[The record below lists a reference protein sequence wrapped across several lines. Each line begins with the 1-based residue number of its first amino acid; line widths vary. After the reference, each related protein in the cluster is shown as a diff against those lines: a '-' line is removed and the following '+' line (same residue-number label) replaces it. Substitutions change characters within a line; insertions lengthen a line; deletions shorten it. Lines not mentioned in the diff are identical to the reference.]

1 MLAGF
6 AGVTDPG
13 RRRRRNEDAYVCE
26 PPLFAIADGMGGAQA
41 GEVASGLAAAVL
53 EEATGDERGE
63 ERVSSL
69 IQEANRRVF
78 QRSNED
84 AATSGMGTTMTVALV
99 DHTDGTIAFGH
110 VGDSR
115 AYRVRGGELEQ
126 LTDDH
131 SLVGELVRSGR
142 LSPEEAE
149 SHPQRSV
156 ITRALGTEPDVDV
169 DTFTVD
175 AEPGDIYLLCSD
187 GLTDMTSARDILA
200 AVESSHDLD
209 DAAHALVR
217 AANDG
222 GGEDNITVVLFQID
236 ADDAGADLGETAQ
249 LPAAAVPD
257 GDDEDTLSPL
267 DAVPA
272 VDTAVIPAAVVEEHL
287 QQVEAASPQARPEP
301 RRRILPLVL
310 LIVLLVVLR
319 RARTLGA
326 DPLSLRNRE
335 LLNLIAVGLLTA
347 IGFASVYIAGSE
359 PSEVDA
365 GSLTYA
371 GIFMALY
378 LAAHF
383 VVRYAAPYADPVLL
397 PLAALLSA
405 IGVTLIY
412 RLNPDDAFRQS
423 LWIVIGVV
431 LFALTL
437 FALRRDYRILEQYK
451 YLFGITAILLLML
464 PALPGIG
471 QTINGARLWVK
482 VGSFQFQPGELA
494 KIFLIIFLA
503 GYLRDKREVL
513 AQGRLKDF
521 GPLLLIWGAAMLV
534 LVQTNDLGSALLQF
548 GIFLAMLYV
557 ATGRAAFVLAG
568 LALFV
573 GGAAFVYHYV
583 SHVEERVTIWLNPW
597 TDDPVFCAQ
606 TGELALR
613 QDCGSFQLVKSLYSI
628 GNGGFAGTGLG
639 KGTFT
644 TTGGDPIIP
653 YLNTDFIYSAIAQE
667 LGLVG
672 AAGLLLVFMLFVARG
687 FRVALL
693 ADDGFSKLLAAGLT
707 FGFALQTF
715 IIVGGVLRVIPLTGI
730 TLPFVSYGGS
740 SVVANFIL
748 LALLLL
754 VSNRANMQ
762 ASRGRT

>member
-1 MLAGF
+1 MLSGF

-187 GLTDMTSARDILA
+187 GLTDMTSTRDILA
-200 AVESSHDLD
+200 AVESSNDLD

-236 ADDAGADLGETAQ
+236 SDDAGAELGETAQ
-249 LPAAAVPD
+249 LPSAPD
-257 GDDEDTLSPL
+257 DDEDTLSPL

-287 QQVEAASPQARPEP
+287 QQVEAASPQGRPEP

-310 LIVLLVVLR
+310 LIVLLV
-319 RARTLGA
+319 
-326 DPLSLRNRE
+326 
-335 LLNLIAVGLLTA
+335 
-347 IGFASVYIAGSE
+347 
-359 PSEVDA
+359 
-365 GSLTYA
+365 
-371 GIFMALY
+371 AL
-378 LAAHF
+378 
-383 VVRYAAPYADPVLL
+383 
-397 PLAALLSA
+397 
-405 IGVTLIY
+405 
-412 RLNPDDAFRQS
+412 
-423 LWIVIGVV
+423 
-431 LFALTL
+431 
-437 FALRRDYRILEQYK
+437 
-451 YLFGITAILLLML
+451 
-464 PALPGIG
+464 
-471 QTINGARLWVK
+471 
-482 VGSFQFQPGELA
+482 
-494 KIFLIIFLA
+494 
-503 GYLRDKREVL
+503 
-513 AQGRLKDF
+513 
-521 GPLLLIWGAAMLV
+521 
-534 LVQTNDLGSALLQF
+534 
-548 GIFLAMLYV
+548 V
-557 ATGRAAFVLAG
+557 A
-568 LALFV
+568 LAL
-573 GGAAFVYHYV
+573 
-583 SHVEERVTIWLNPW
+583 W
-597 TDDPVFCAQ
+597 
-606 TGELALR
+606 
-613 QDCGSFQLVKSLYSI
+613 
-628 GNGGFAGTGLG
+628 
-639 KGTFT
+639 
-644 TTGGDPIIP
+644 
-653 YLNTDFIYSAIAQE
+653 
-667 LGLVG
+667 
-672 AAGLLLVFMLFVARG
+672 
-687 FRVALL
+687 
-693 ADDGFSKLLAAGLT
+693 GLT
-707 FGFALQTF
+707 
-715 IIVGGVLRVIPLTGI
+715 R
-730 TLPFVSYGGS
+730 
-740 SVVANFIL
+740 
-748 LALLLL
+748 
-754 VSNRANMQ
+754 
-762 ASRGRT
+762 

>member
-187 GLTDMTSARDILA
+187 GLTDMTSTRDILA
-200 AVESSHDLD
+200 AVESSNDLD

-236 ADDAGADLGETAQ
+236 SDDAGAELGETAQ
-249 LPAAAVPD
+249 LPAAAAPD
-257 GDDEDTLSPL
+257 DDEDTLSPL

-287 QQVEAASPQARPEP
+287 QQVEAEAPQGPPEP

-310 LIVLLVVLR
+310 LIVLLV
-319 RARTLGA
+319 
-326 DPLSLRNRE
+326 
-335 LLNLIAVGLLTA
+335 
-347 IGFASVYIAGSE
+347 
-359 PSEVDA
+359 
-365 GSLTYA
+365 
-371 GIFMALY
+371 AL
-378 LAAHF
+378 
-383 VVRYAAPYADPVLL
+383 
-397 PLAALLSA
+397 
-405 IGVTLIY
+405 
-412 RLNPDDAFRQS
+412 
-423 LWIVIGVV
+423 
-431 LFALTL
+431 
-437 FALRRDYRILEQYK
+437 
-451 YLFGITAILLLML
+451 
-464 PALPGIG
+464 
-471 QTINGARLWVK
+471 
-482 VGSFQFQPGELA
+482 
-494 KIFLIIFLA
+494 
-503 GYLRDKREVL
+503 
-513 AQGRLKDF
+513 
-521 GPLLLIWGAAMLV
+521 
-534 LVQTNDLGSALLQF
+534 
-548 GIFLAMLYV
+548 V
-557 ATGRAAFVLAG
+557 A
-568 LALFV
+568 LAL
-573 GGAAFVYHYV
+573 
-583 SHVEERVTIWLNPW
+583 W
-597 TDDPVFCAQ
+597 
-606 TGELALR
+606 
-613 QDCGSFQLVKSLYSI
+613 
-628 GNGGFAGTGLG
+628 
-639 KGTFT
+639 
-644 TTGGDPIIP
+644 
-653 YLNTDFIYSAIAQE
+653 
-667 LGLVG
+667 
-672 AAGLLLVFMLFVARG
+672 
-687 FRVALL
+687 
-693 ADDGFSKLLAAGLT
+693 GLT
-707 FGFALQTF
+707 
-715 IIVGGVLRVIPLTGI
+715 R
-730 TLPFVSYGGS
+730 
-740 SVVANFIL
+740 
-748 LALLLL
+748 
-754 VSNRANMQ
+754 
-762 ASRGRT
+762 